1 MTAPIR
7 EPGKEEQAV
16 PDAPEQRAMRR
27 SAARLAAV
35 QALYQIE
42 ITNGVTAAVVDE
54 FRAHRQGGVL
64 EDALAKADFKKF
76 EAIVTG
82 VDAHRQELDALI
94 AASLAK
100 DWSLKRLG
108 SVLRAILRSAAFELL
123 AGKDVPAKVVINEY
137 VDLTHA
143 FFEGNEPGF
152 VNGMLDRLA
161 HQLRESEMQ
170 KANREQPAPPE

>member
-64 EDALAKADFKKF
+64 EDALAKAIREWCEKNKLPERKKK
-76 EAIVTG
+76 EEDKAG
-82 VDAHRQELDALI
+82 GGGGKKKRKKGADGGAAMVDEDEHND
-94 AASLAK
+94 
-100 DWSLKRLG
+100 
-108 SVLRAILRSAAFELL
+108 
-123 AGKDVPAKVVINEY
+123 
-137 VDLTHA
+137 
-143 FFEGNEPGF
+143 
-152 VNGMLDRLA
+152 
-161 HQLRESEMQ
+161 
-170 KANREQPAPPE
+170 